1 MTDADGAKV
10 APLRRKTARGVLV
23 TGSRGVII
31 GIVHVLTLAVLARI
45 LTPADFGLAAT
56 VTAIYGLS
64 TLLVQQGL
72 ADALVQ
78 RRQLTDAAVSTAM
91 SLILAAAAVL
101 LAALW
106 GLAPWLAHT
115 LALPELVLPLRILAL
130 VIPVNAVTR
139 LWWSDARRDLEFDRI
154 AVIDVVSSVVGGTIV
169 AIGLALAG
177 LGYWALI
184 GGLVV
189 QETCRMIGFG
199 RGRWR
204 RFRPGFVPDA
214 VGPLVSFGALSS
226 AWTAFG
232 QIYAN
237 GERLILPPYLGAEA
251 VAFLSRGRSI
261 VGIFS
266 EFFGIPVNQVLFP
279 VLAKLQNEPE
289 RVFRGYR
296 EVIALSA
303 LLAVPSAIVTY
314 LLAAPLVAIFLG
326 RQWQPVV
333 PVLQVVAANIFFA
346 IIGMPMVATLRGLGR
361 QKLAALLMG
370 AQTLALIAGMLLLRG
385 QSLSVIASVILA
397 TSAAAF
403 LGWNWLVS
411 RALGVSYT
419 ATLVPMRAGFVY
431 GACLI
436 VTGVVMTAVTGLSTD
451 GFVGAAVF
459 LVLAAAELVLLVLA
473 NPRWFLGTDTQWL
486 RRQLIERLRSRI
498 ATRS

>member
-31 GIVHVLTLAVLARI
+31 GVVHVLTLAVLARI

-56 VTAIYGLS
+56 VTAIFGLS

-78 RRQLTDAAVSTAM
+78 KRELLDADTGTAM
-91 SLILAAAAVL
+91 SLILAAAALL

-106 GLAPWLAHT
+106 ALAPWLAHI
-115 LALPELVLPLRILAL
+115 LALPELVLPLRAVALA
-130 VIPVNAVTR
+130 IPVNALTR
-139 LWWSDARRDLEFDRI
+139 LWWADARRGLEFDRI
-154 AVIDVVSSVVGGTIV
+154 AVVDVVSSVVGGTLV
-169 AIGLALAG
+169 AIGLALIG

-184 GGLVV
+184 GGLII
-189 QETCRMIGFG
+189 QEACRMIGFG
-199 RGRWR
+199 LGRWR
-204 RFRPGFVPDA
+204 RFRPGFAPAA

-232 QIYAN
+232 QIYAS
-237 GERLILPPYLGAEA
+237 GERLVLPPYLGAEA
-251 VAFLSRGRSI
+251 VGFLSRGRSI
-261 VGIFS
+261 VAMFS

-303 LLAVPSAIVTY
+303 LLAVPSAIVTH

-326 RQWQPVV
+326 PQWQPVV
-333 PVLQVVAANIFFA
+333 PILEVVAGNIFFS
-346 IIGMPMVATLRGLGR
+346 IIGMPIVATLRGLGR
-361 QKLAALLMG
+361 QKLAALLTG
-370 AQTLALIAGMLLLRG
+370 AQTVALIAGMLLLRE
-385 QSLSVIASVILA
+385 QPLPVIAGVILA

-403 LGWNWLVS
+403 FGWNRLVS
-411 RALGVSYT
+411 WALGVSYI
-419 ATLVPMRAGFVY
+419 ATLAPMRAGFVY
-431 GACLI
+431 GALLI
-436 VTGVVMTAVTGLSTD
+436 VTALVMTAATGLSTD
-451 GFVGAAVF
+451 EIAGAAVF

-473 NPRWFLGTDTQWL
+473 NPRWFLGADVQWL
-486 RRQLIERLRSRI
+486 RRQLIERLRTRTTSR
-498 ATRS
+498 S